1 MADVVDKA
9 TRSRMMAGIRGTETR
24 AERVVRSY
32 LFRQGLRFRKN
43 VSDMPGKPDVVLP
56 RFRTVVFV
64 HGCFWHQHS
73 RCKYAAVPKSNRV
86 FWEKKLDANRDRDKR
101 DRRHLRKLGWKVLT
115 IWECQLSE
123 IKLSALTERIV
134 SGD

>member
-24 AERVVRSY
+24 AEKVVRSY
-32 LFRQGLRFRKN
+32 LFRHGLRFRKN
-43 VSDMPGKPDVVLP
+43 VSDMPGKPDVVFP

-73 RCKYAAVPKSNRV
+73 RCKYATVPKSNRP
-86 FWEKKLDANRDRDKR
+86 FWEKKLSANRDRDKR
-101 DRRHLRKLGWKVLT
+101 DRRHLQKLGWKVLT
-115 IWECQLSE
+115 IWECQLNE
-123 IKLSALTERIV
+123 IKLSALKDRIV
-134 SGD
+134 SDD